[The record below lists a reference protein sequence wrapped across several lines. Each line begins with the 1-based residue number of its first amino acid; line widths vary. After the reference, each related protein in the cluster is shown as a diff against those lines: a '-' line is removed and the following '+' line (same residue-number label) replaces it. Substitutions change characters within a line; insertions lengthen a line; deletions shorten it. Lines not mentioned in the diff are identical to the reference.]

1 MINVQPEVK
10 NWIVVTLGMADI
22 FTPEKRSWVMSRI
35 RSRDTKIEKKTASLL
50 RKNKIHYRRFPK
62 IFGNPDFV
70 VEKKVLVFCDGDFW
84 HGYGYGKKKRPQKK
98 FWRDKIERNMKRDR
112 KVTRKLRADGWSVVR
127 LWEHNIERRP
137 QSCIGRIRKSL

>member
-1 MINVQPEVK
+1 M
-10 NWIVVTLGMADI
+10 TDI

-35 RSRDTKIEKKTASLL
+35 RSKDTKIEKKTASLL

-62 IFGNPDFV
+62 IFGSPDFV

-127 LWEHNIERRP
+127 LWEHDIEKRP

>member
-1 MINVQPEVK
+1 M
-10 NWIVVTLGMADI
+10 TDI
-22 FTPEKRSWVMSRI
+22 FTPKKRSWVMSRI
-35 RSRDTKIEKKTASLL
+35 RSRDTGIEKKTAHLL

-62 IFGNPDFV
+62 VFGSPDFA

-84 HGYGYGKKKRPQKK
+84 HGYRYSKKKKPPKK

-127 LWEHNIERRP
+127 LWEHDIEKNPGLCLRR
-137 QSCIGRIRKSL
+137 ILKKIKSSP